1 MGRVNRP
8 IRASTTLLPPSG
20 LTSGGTLPYGTL
32 TRTGAGATY
41 VDPYGTVQPAAANV
55 ARINNSQLVAT
66 NYMQNPRFEG
76 GAYGVSPALYA
87 FSTVPGVTS
96 TVLGVGTYA
105 PLGLPYVDLRYQG
118 TPTTD
123 NTITL
128 FLATT
133 ANSNIPGVLGE
144 TVSFSCYLMLMEGS
158 AVVNAGGVERDSV
171 GTFTGSLAGSN
182 AGVTTAP
189 TYVLRSR
196 TLTGATTTGFQ
207 PTLSVNVLGG
217 TPVYFVLR
225 IMGLQGARA
234 ATTSSVVAL
243 PAFGTTGVSA
253 SYVRP
258 RLLIEEART
267 NAIRNPRAEGAITG
281 TPGTNPTNWTD
292 NLTGSGMTGSV
303 VATGTESG
311 IPYIDYRIAGTA
323 TGNIFPTVW
332 VEATNAIASAVGS
345 LRSTTMYLRL
355 VAGSWANVSS
365 VGLGGYEY
373 NAVPT
378 FLASNSGTVAFPT
391 AAPLV
396 TQRTAY
402 NATMLQAT
410 TAFWQPFFVLSIL
423 SGAVVDVTF
432 RIGTPQDESGVNS
445 TSLILPPVGVPAATA
460 RGNDFYNIPTT
471 GWIKYGTPV
480 VNLAL
485 QSQTFD
491 NATWAKTATTVTPDA
506 ITAPDSLV
514 TADKVIETAVNSPH
528 LVRQSYAFAP
538 STQYTASVY
547 AKAAERTAFTFLV
560 FDNSGAIASWSVN
573 LSTGAIQI
581 AGASLPGA
589 TATIQSLGASW
600 YRIAVTFTTTAAP
613 SGSYVDYRLSDVY
626 PSGGTGATYLGDG
639 VSGIYLWGAQLETGP
654 AVSAYSTTT
663 TVAST
668 ARTKL
673 AAGTLVVRS
682 RIFNIPPTGG
692 IYGIFT
698 LSDGTAN
705 NRIGMR
711 YTPTAIASVLITNL
725 VSSTGPT
732 GMASVPQPA
741 TTYTQ
746 GLSWDDTGVTSVV
759 NGVGASTAANVPM
772 PTGVTTLHIGQGTA
786 VGFVLVGE
794 VDYIT
799 YYPYRMNS
807 VQLAAVTA

>member
-243 PAFGTTGVSA
+243 PASGTTGVSA

-258 RLLIEEART
+258 RILIEEART

-311 IPYIDYRIAGTA
+311 IPYIDYRITGTA
-323 TGNIFPTVW
+323 TANIFPTVW
-332 VEATNAIASAVGS
+332 VETTNAIATAVGN

-365 VGLGGYEY
+365 VGMGGYEY

-391 AAPLV
+391 VAPLV
-396 TQRTAY
+396 TQRTSY

-410 TAFWQPFFVLSIL
+410 TAFWQPFFVMSIL
-423 SGAVVDVTF
+423 LGSVVDVTF

-445 TSLILPPVGVPAATA
+445 TSLILPSAGVPAATA
-460 RGNDFYNIPTT
+460 RGNDLYNIPTA
-471 GWIKYGTPV
+471 GWIKYGASV
-480 VNLAL
+480 SNLML
-485 QSQTFD
+485 QSQTMD
-491 NATWAKTATTVTPDA
+491 NASWNKSAGVVVTPDTT
-506 ITAPDSLV
+506 TAPDSLL
-514 TADKVIETAVNSPH
+514 TADTWTEAAASGNSLNQTRTYVTGNIYTFSVYCKPAVGTRWLSMLLTESGTIFGGVIPSATFNPTTGTFASVQAGCTATVQALASGWWRFAVTTPVCVAGAVTNVGFRMAVNSTDI
-528 LVRQSYAFAP
+528 FG
-538 STQYTASVY
+538 
-547 AKAAERTAFTFLV
+547 
-560 FDNSGAIASWSVN
+560 GA
-573 LSTGAIQI
+573 G
-581 AGASLPGA
+581 
-589 TATIQSLGASW
+589 
-600 YRIAVTFTTTAAP
+600 
-613 SGSYVDYRLSDVY
+613 D
-626 PSGGTGATYLGDG
+626 GTGAL
-639 VSGIYLWGAQLETGP
+639 YLWGAQWEIGTSP
-654 AVSAYSTTT
+654 SAYMTTTT
-663 TVAST
+663 TVSAS
-668 ARTKL
+668 RTKL

-682 RIFNIPPTGG
+682 RLFYTPPTGA

-705 NRIGMR
+705 SRIGMR

-759 NGVGASTAANVPM
+759 NGVGASTAVNVPM

-786 VGFVLVGE
+786 GGFVLVGE
-794 VDYIT
+794 VDYVT